1 MSRETS
7 IETSRAP
14 SATPRVEGQVG
25 AVLVAGGQGRRMGGD
40 KLWIEF
46 SGRPA
51 WRWSLDALLAVRGM
65 AYVIVVA
72 PPDAIERFSAGI
84 PESSRR
90 RCQVIAGGEERADSA
105 LAGIAALT
113 AAGFPDEAAVLIH
126 DAARP
131 GASTELMERIVA
143 AVTPTT
149 GAIPVVDLHDA
160 LKKVDST
167 GRVVTAVDRQ
177 GLAAAQTPQAATL
190 VVLRAALEEAQAWG
204 RKFTDDAEA
213 LAAGGVAVDV
223 IAGEAGN
230 RKLTEPGDEWL
241 MAGLLASR
249 AVPLVA
255 PEVGSGERAGI
266 GFDAHRFD
274 PGSPLR
280 LGGLAFPGEA
290 GLAGHSDGDA
300 ALHAVIDAL
309 LGAAAAGDIG
319 ALYPANDERWR
330 NADSA
335 DLLRGARER
344 IADAGWRPVSIDLVI
359 VAAHPAIAPRRDE
372 MAERLASLCGIG
384 VDAVSVKGTTS
395 DGLGFAGA
403 EGIAAFAVAVISR
416 A

>member
-1 MSRETS
+1 
-7 IETSRAP
+7 
-14 SATPRVEGQVG
+14 
-25 AVLVAGGQGRRMGGD
+25 MGGE

-51 WRWSLDALLAVRGM
+51 WRWSLDALLAVRGISH
-65 AYVIVVA
+65 VIVVA
-72 PPDAIERFSAGI
+72 PPDATERFAAAI
-84 PESSRR
+84 PEAFRG
-90 RCQVIAGGEERADSA
+90 RCTVVAGGEERADSA

-113 AAGFPDEAAVLIH
+113 AAGFPEEATVLIH

-149 GAIPVVDLHDA
+149 GVIPVGELHDA
-160 LKKVDST
+160 LKKIDGT
-167 GRVVTAVDRQ
+167 GRVVAAIDRQ
-177 GLAAAQTPQAATL
+177 GVAAAQTPQAATL

-204 RKFTDDAEA
+204 RKFTDEAEA
-213 LAAGGVAVDV
+213 LAAGGVVVNA
-223 IAGEAGN
+223 IPGEPGN

-241 MAGLLASR
+241 LAGLLASH
-249 AVPLVA
+249 ALPLAA
-255 PEVGSGERAGI
+255 PEVQHGERAGI

-280 LGGLAFPGEA
+280 LGGLAFAGEP

-319 ALYPANDERWR
+319 SLYPAGDERWR

-335 DLLRGARER
+335 DLLHGAVER
-344 IADAGWRPVSIDLVI
+344 LTSAGWHPISIDLAI

-372 MAERLASLCGIG
+372 MAARLGGLCGIG
-384 VDAVSVKGTTS
+384 ADAVSIKGTTS
-395 DGLGFAGA
+395 DGLGFSGA
-403 EGIAAFAVAVISR
+403 EGIAAFAVAVIGR